1 VASILIGPGA
11 DRLMEIEEQTKR
23 RFLLEAKPDV
33 HLDHFLVLGQGK
45 LESLRPEPA
54 LEEGKALEVKLVEVG
69 LYDPTAG
76 VGTVNGTT
84 VSVGNAAPLVGK
96 KVKARIERV
105 VGDEAYASIVSRAA
119 VAERPITA
127 EDEAEKPTRAPRARK
142 AKAEAGAEAET
153 PAAAPAEAE
162 VEVEVVAES
171 AEAPEESAEDATPAP
186 PKKKTRRGSRG
197 GRGRKKKPAAA
208 TAAASDKGAPAEVE
222 AVEPS
227 PDGAAPKIHVP
238 DPDLGRESVE
248 AVAVAA
254 SETAG
259 DASSDGEA
267 PKPKKRTR
275 RGSRGGRNR
284 KRKTAAAAPE
294 PSAPAE

>member
-1 VASILIGPGA
+1 
-11 DRLMEIEEQTKR
+11 MEIEEQTKR

-105 VGDEAYASIVSRAA
+105 FGDEAYASIVSRAA

-142 AKAEAGAEAET
+142 AKAEAEAGAEAEI

-162 VEVEVVAES
+162 TETETAAET
-171 AEAPEESAEDATPAP
+171 AEPPEEVAEDATPAP

-208 TAAASDKGAPAEVE
+208 TAAASDNGAPAEAE

-227 PDGAAPKIHVP
+227 SDGAGPKIHVP
-238 DPDLGRESVE
+238 DPDLGREPVE

-259 DASSDGEA
+259 DASNDGEA